1 MLIAHATDLT
11 GDDGPAF
18 LHAASLAST
27 SRARLVTLYAGA
39 DGGARGPDVTGV
51 AARWG
56 RTIMHEFRRVDREDD
71 LADTIVEALRALQ
84 PELVVLGTHAR
95 HGIAALLHASV
106 AEAIA
111 RNLDVPVLIVPN
123 HARGFV
129 DQAGMLDVQRIL
141 VPAGNGNEARAGLAA
156 AKKLLA
162 LTGDGAVPIEL
173 LHRGAIE
180 PDLANIGARIV
191 RIEGVLEDAIVEA
204 AKIARPCIIV
214 MPTHGH
220 DGVNDVVLGSHT
232 ERVLRDAGCPVL
244 AVPL

>member
-1 MLIAHATDLT
+1 MLIAHATDLS

-18 LHAASLAST
+18 MHAASLAST
-27 SRARLVTLYAGA
+27 SRARLITLYAGS
-39 DGGARGPDVTGV
+39 DGAARGPDVTEV

-56 RTIMHEFRRVDREDD
+56 RSIMHEFRRVDREDD
-71 LADTIVEALRALQ
+71 IADAIVESLRALR
-84 PELVVLGTHAR
+84 PELVVVGTHAR

-123 HARGFV
+123 RAAGFV
-129 DQAGMLDVQRIL
+129 DGAGLLDVQRIL
-141 VPAGNGNEARAGLAA
+141 VPAGSGKEAQAGIAA
-156 AKKLLA
+156 AKQLMA
-162 LTGDGAVPIEL
+162 LTGSSPPIDI

-180 PDLANIGARIV
+180 PELANIGARIV

-204 AKIARPCIIV
+204 AKIAQPCIIV

-220 DGVNDVVLGSHT
+220 DGINDIVLGSHT
-232 ERVLRDAGCPVL
+232 ERVIRDAGCPVL